1 MHQSEVPTAGIGLF
15 PGEGGFKQD
24 GAAVQEIIARRVI
37 LIDPNAYVFK
47 RCHSQDGTIP
57 RQSAV
62 FHLQAQEL
70 LREYFRGRSSF
81 QRQPGNSISSMRP
94 QLSPQFPSIF
104 SLDRYGTRHLPS
116 IACYVFRLT
125 SFPLSSAGL
134 IVDVASISN
143 KRSIVKSSKDLTYSL
158 QAVVKAQSA
167 TFSKTSGQPKT
178 PHSAF

>member
-70 LREYFRGRSSF
+70 LREYFRADPLFSASLGIQS
-81 QRQPGNSISSMRP
+81 PVCVHNSRRNP
-94 QLSPQFPSIF
+94 LDLLS
-104 SLDRYGTRHLPS
+104 G
-116 IACYVFRLT
+116 
-125 SFPLSSAGL
+125 
-134 IVDVASISN
+134 
-143 KRSIVKSSKDLTYSL
+143 
-158 QAVVKAQSA
+158 
-167 TFSKTSGQPKT
+167 
-178 PHSAF
+178 